1 MGAHSATATAK
12 ASAAVRF
19 RRMAV
24 SSLLVGGAML
34 TGAGAASAQP
44 AEVTDFVNGLTEQI
58 EQNAGQLEDAT
69 GASNSTGQAALDAAE
84 TKIGAPYVWG
94 ATGPDAF
101 DCSGL
106 TSWAYKQAGVD
117 IPRTSEQQAAAGTP
131 VDINNLQPGDLVTF
145 YSGASHVGIYAGD
158 GQVLNAPSAGQ
169 PVSHAPIDSM
179 PIYNAVR
186 F

>member
-1 MGAHSATATAK
+1 MGAHSATAT
-12 ASAAVRF
+12 AAVRF

-44 AEVTDFVNGLTEQI
+44 VEVTDFVNGLTEQL
-58 EQNAGQLEDAT
+58 EQTA
-69 GASNSTGQAALDAAE
+69 GASNSTGQAALEAAE

-117 IPRTSEQQAAAGTP
+117 IPRTSEQQAASGTP
-131 VDINNLQPGDLVTF
+131 VDINDLQPGDLVTF
-145 YSGASHVGIYAGD
+145 YEGASHVGIYAGD

-169 PVSHAPIDSM
+169 PVSYAPIDSM

>member
-1 MGAHSATATAK
+1 MGAHSATATAT
-12 ASAAVRF
+12 ATVRF

-24 SSLLVGGAML
+24 SSLLVGGALL

-44 AEVTDFVNGLTEQI
+44 AEVTDFVNGLTDQI
-58 EQNAGQLEDAT
+58 EQNAGQLEEAP
-69 GASNSTGQAALDAAE
+69 GASNGTGQAALSAAE

-131 VDINNLQPGDLVTF
+131 VDINDLQPGDLVTF
-145 YSGASHVGIYAGD
+145 YEGASHVGIYAGD
-158 GQVLNAPSAGQ
+158 GQILHASTEGVPVGYAPL
-169 PVSHAPIDSM
+169 DSM
-179 PIYNAVR
+179 PFNNAVR
-186 F
+186 YY